1 MRRVMAYVFVGVTA
15 AAQVGRADDSIV
27 PVGTGPRPSAA
38 PPCCPPLTP
47 YPSQLPPWVAPGT
60 PPSATDPMTGMPRPD
75 PAAPNPAAPGQRDP
89 FAQAT
94 EAGGQAARTFNENF
108 AGDFPGIF
116 FNRTV
121 VTGFTTV
128 PTVLG
133 VSQQVVGFT
142 QQVTTV
148 PGPIGATGQ
157 PGAPTT
163 VITNVPVVVNTPV
176 VGQTRVPVQQVVRI
190 PLAGRYNGVSVVEN
204 GNPRPIDQAYVGYNF
219 YSNVG
224 AALNPATGGSD
235 LQRQTAGFEK
245 TVLGGDASVGI
256 RLPYVQQ
263 YGPVGLG
270 SQQVGDLTVLFK
282 YAMWNNRTTGDAVT
296 AGFAVTAPT
305 GGGTA
310 ILPDGSRAPHSWLF
324 QPWGG
329 FVTTFDRAYVQGIT
343 NLIAPSDGRDPTVL
357 GNSLGVGYWLYRAPT
372 DRLLTGITPIAE
384 VHVWTP
390 LTHRSPTDAVFLQDQ
405 VNVTSGAH
413 FRFNRAVLST
423 AVAVPVAGPRAW
435 SVEGIAYLSY
445 WF

>member
-1 MRRVMAYVFVGVTA
+1 MTGSTPP
-15 AAQVGRADDSIV
+15 DS
-27 PVGTGPRPSAA
+27 SA
-38 PPCCPPLTP
+38 PPT
-47 YPSQLPPWVAPGT
+47 APG
-60 PPSATDPMTGMPRPD
+60 AT
-75 PAAPNPAAPGQRDP
+75 NP

-116 FNRTV
+116 YSRTI

-128 PTVLG
+128 PTLVG
-133 VSQQVVGFT
+133 TSPQVVGFT
-142 QQVTTV
+142 QQVTT
-148 PGPIGATGQ
+148 T
-157 PGAPTT
+157 PGANGVPTT
-163 VITNVPVVVNTPV
+163 VVTNVPVVVNTPV
-176 VGQTRVPVQQVVRI
+176 VGQTRVPVQQVVRV

-204 GNPRPIDQAYVGYNF
+204 GNPRPIDQAYIGYNF

-224 AALNPATGGSD
+224 ASLNPATGGSD
-235 LQRQTAGFEK
+235 LQRQTAGFE
-245 TVLGGDASVGI
+245 TRVLENASIGV

-270 SQQVGDLTVLFK
+270 AQQVGDLTVLFK
-282 YAMWNNRTTGDAVT
+282 YALWSNRATGDVVT

-310 ILPDGSRAPHSWLF
+310 VLPDGSQAPHSWLF

-329 FVTTFDRAYVQGIT
+329 FVKSFDRFYTQGIT

-357 GNSLGVGYWLYRAPT
+357 GNSLGVGYWLYRARA

-390 LTHRSPTDAVFLQDQ
+390 LNHRNPSDAVFLQDQ
-405 VNVTSGAH
+405 VNLTSGAH

-423 AVAVPVAGPRAW
+423 AVAVPVVGPRAW